1 MGRGA
6 RCKADLSPHVG
17 SAIDMR
23 IRCPM
28 LGHAER
34 FAKPLTL
41 GGSNTDDN
49 VQLLCPTCNIR
60 KGSTHPSEYEARIGY
75 QQPAQAAFR

>member
-1 MGRGA
+1 
-6 RCKADLSPHVG
+6 
-17 SAIDMR
+17 
-23 IRCPM
+23 M